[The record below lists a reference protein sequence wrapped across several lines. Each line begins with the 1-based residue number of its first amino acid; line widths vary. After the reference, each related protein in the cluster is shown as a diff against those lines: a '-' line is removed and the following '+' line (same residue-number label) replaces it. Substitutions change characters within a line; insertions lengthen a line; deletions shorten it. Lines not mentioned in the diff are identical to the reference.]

1 MGEIELAYQCG
12 LGKLAA
18 ITGTNGKT
26 TTTALTGAI
35 LGSQYEET
43 FVVGNIGEPYTSKV
57 FRDDRPVCDCSGSE
71 QLPVGD
77 YYGFPPGCKRD
88 LKISP
93 PDHLDRHGSME
104 NYIRIKECITMNQTA
119 KDAVVL
125 NYDDPVLREFGE
137 SRIEEPEPAEDA
149 ADTETEAV
157 AREDGLDGAEDLRE
171 PDETAGE
178 EPEQSETEVT
188 ETVSESEAEETDPEE
203 VLSGL
208 KARVFW
214 FSSRERLKEGFF
226 LDGDNIV
233 YADGTK
239 EQILVNVK
247 ELQLLGRHNYEKCNG
262 SCYIGLL
269 MGVPFEKDP
278 GNSPE
283 IQTG

>member
-1 MGEIELAYQCG
+1 
-12 LGKLAA
+12 
-18 ITGTNGKT
+18 
-26 TTTALTGAI
+26 
-35 LGSQYEET
+35 
-43 FVVGNIGEPYTSKV
+43 
-57 FRDDRPVCDCSGSE
+57 
-71 QLPVGD
+71 
-77 YYGFPPGCKRD
+77 
-88 LKISP
+88 
-93 PDHLDRHGSME
+93 
-104 NYIRIKECITMNQTA
+104 MNQTA

-247 ELQLLGRHNYEKCNG
+247 ELQLLGRHNYENVMAAA
-262 SCYIGLL
+262 YIGLL
-269 MGVPFEKDP
+269 MGVPFEKIQETVRQFKPVEHRIEFVRERTGVRYYNDSK
-278 GNSPE
+278 GNEPRMLLSRLLGQCRALCFLLQAVM
-283 IQTG
+283 IKQ

>member
-1 MGEIELAYQCG
+1 M
-12 LGKLAA
+12 
-18 ITGTNGKT
+18 
-26 TTTALTGAI
+26 
-35 LGSQYEET
+35 
-43 FVVGNIGEPYTSKV
+43 
-57 FRDDRPVCDCSGSE
+57 
-71 QLPVGD
+71 
-77 YYGFPPGCKRD
+77 
-88 LKISP
+88 
-93 PDHLDRHGSME
+93 
-104 NYIRIKECITMNQTA
+104 
-119 KDAVVL
+119 
-125 NYDDPVLREFGE
+125 
-137 SRIEEPEPAEDA
+137 
-149 ADTETEAV
+149 

-247 ELQLLGRHNYEKCNG
+247 ELQLLGRHNYENVMAAA
-262 SCYIGLL
+262 YILSL
-269 MGVPFEKDP
+269 IHISEPTRR
-278 GNSPE
+278 S
-283 IQTG
+283 